1 MASKAEMNSTRTFPA
16 KTNNPILDERGLS
29 LIEVLIAITLVA
41 VITAVAVNGT
51 VFNDREDLEESIFEI
66 DRALRYATNEAIMR
80 NSIVRMRVNLDA
92 EPVEYVIE
100 YGQSSQMVLPEMVD
114 TEKLSIED
122 REREAEKQN
131 KLDSKFSNTTYF
143 EDGPR
148 KFRDNVGFYGVGT
161 SYLDDIIITGNVS
174 IYFYPSGEKDSAI
187 LFLYTQDELVSL
199 KVPPFEEKL
208 YDDYYVFNQS
218 EADFIEDTLET
229 KSKEIFQQWLKE

>member
-1 MASKAEMNSTRTFPA
+1 MEMNSTGIFPA
-16 KTNNPILDERGLS
+16 KTNKKTKSNILDQRGLS

-41 VITAVAVNGT
+41 IVTAVAVNGT
-51 VFNDREDLEESIFEI
+51 SFNDREDLEETIFEI
-66 DRALRYATNEAIMR
+66 DRALRYASNEAIMR
-80 NSIVRMRVNLDA
+80 NALVRMRIDLDA

-122 REREAEKQN
+122 REKEAQKQQ
-131 KLDSKFSNTTYF
+131 KLDSKFSNTAYF

-148 KFRDNVGFYGVGT
+148 KFRENVGIYGVGT
-161 SYLDDIIITGNVS
+161 SYLDDIMSQGNAS

-187 LFLYTQDELVSL
+187 IFLYTEYELVSL

-208 YDDYYVFNQS
+208 YDDYYIFNQS
-218 EADFIEDTLET
+218 EADFLEDTLES
-229 KSKEIFQQWLKE
+229 KSKEIFNQWLKE

>member
-1 MASKAEMNSTRTFPA
+1 MNSTRTFPA